1 MPQIKT
7 AMKIQL
13 REVDIHNFDEVINL
27 PLLPHQENYL
37 ASNAYSL
44 AQSKYDTYYRPRA
57 IYADDQLTGFLMYKT
72 MDDENRPR
80 QYAIHRFMIDHRQQ
94 GRGIGRQALQ
104 LAIEEIRQDLQAE
117 RITICY
123 LPENPVAKDFYASF
137 GFVETGEDEEG
148 EMNAEIVLNA
158 ALEK

>member
-1 MPQIKT
+1 MPHIKS

-13 REVDIHNFDEVINL
+13 REVDIDNFDEVIHL

-44 AQSKYDTYYRPRA
+44 AQSKYDIYYRPRA
-57 IYADDQLTGFLMYKT
+57 IYVDEQLSGFLMYKT
-72 MDDENRPR
+72 MHDEHRPR
-80 QYAIHRFMIDHRQQ
+80 EYAIHRFMIDHRQQ

-104 LAIEEIRQDLQAE
+104 LAIEEIRQDLDAE

-137 GFVETGEDEEG
+137 GFVETGVDEEG

-158 ALEK
+158 AQGK